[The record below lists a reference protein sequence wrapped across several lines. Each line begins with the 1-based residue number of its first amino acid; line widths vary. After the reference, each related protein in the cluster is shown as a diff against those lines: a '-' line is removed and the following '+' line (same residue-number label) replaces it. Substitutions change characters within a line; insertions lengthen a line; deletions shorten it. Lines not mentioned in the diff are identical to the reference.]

1 MLRYHH
7 RQFGTVV
14 FAIGGTVILL
24 IIALLIFVDNHPVGV
39 GGLILLII
47 LFVLFLTL
55 TVEVTDRDILMYFG
69 PGLIRK
75 RFSLDSIKGARSARN
90 KWYYGWGIRRA
101 PGCWL
106 YNVSGLDSVE
116 IELKNGRKYRIGT
129 DQPEELLKEI
139 EQACEISS

>member
-14 FAIGGTVILL
+14 FAIGGPVVLLVILL
-24 IIALLIFVDNHPVGV
+24 LVFVEYHPVGV
-39 GGLILLII
+39 GGLIFLVIC
-47 LFVLFLTL
+47 FGLFLTL
-55 TVEVTDRDILMYFG
+55 TVNVTEKDILIYFG

-75 RFSLDSIKGARSARN
+75 RFPLDSIKGARAVRN

-101 PGCWL
+101 PNCWL

-116 IELKNGRKYRIGT
+116 IELKNGRIYRIGT
-129 DQPEELLKEI
+129 DQPQALLREI
-139 EQACEISS
+139 EKACEISS